1 MEHEIP
7 PFGAGQCGADHVDPI
22 SLIDMEID
30 VTRTLQENR
39 EKIDRTQA
47 LNAELVEKA
56 EALFAPHV
64 YDPVREK
71 TKMEEVLGFVL
82 QDCGAGSPDQLVDLM
97 QKIDK
102 VTRQEYPD
110 YGLLDRVW
118 ILAQRT
124 RARKAQEALRRGP

>member
-1 MEHEIP
+1 MAPHRAQ
-7 PFGAGQCGADHVDPI
+7 G
-22 SLIDMEID
+22 
-30 VTRTLQENR
+30 LQQGLR
-39 EKIDRTQA
+39 ET
-47 LNAELVEKA
+47 A

-64 YDPVREK
+64 FDPVREK
-71 TKMEEVLGFVL
+71 GKMEEVLGFVL

-102 VTRQEYPD
+102 VTRNQYPD

-118 ILAQRT
+118 ILAQQT